1 MEAAKNELMLEEAF
15 ARLEEVTRMLEDE
28 DISLEQSFA
37 VYQKGMEL
45 LKYCNESIDKVEK
58 KVLVLN
64 GEGKLDE
71 F

>member
-1 MEAAKNELMLEEAF
+1 MAEESMTLEEAF
-15 ARLEEVTRMLEDE
+15 ARLEQITKALEDE
-28 DISLEQSFA
+28 NISLEESFS
-37 VYQKGMEL
+37 VYQKGMQL
-45 LKYCNESIDKVEK
+45 LQYCNESIDKVEK

>member
-1 MEAAKNELMLEEAF
+1 MAEKQMTLEDAF
-15 ARLEEVTRMLEDE
+15 LQLEEVMKQLEDE
-28 DISLEQSFA
+28 TISLEDSLA
-37 VYQKGMEL
+37 VYQRGMQL

-58 KVLVLN
+58 KVLMLN

>member
-1 MEAAKNELMLEEAF
+1 MEAVNRELTLEEAF
-15 ARLEEVTRMLEDE
+15 ARLEEVTRTLEDE
-28 DISLEQSFA
+28 GISLEESFA
-37 VYQKGMEL
+37 VDQKGMEL

>member
-1 MEAAKNELMLEEAF
+1 MAEERMTLEEAF
-15 ARLEEVTRMLEDE
+15 AQLEQVTKTLEDE
-28 DISLEQSFA
+28 NISLEESFA
-37 VYQKGMEL
+37 IYQKGMQL

>member
-1 MEAAKNELMLEEAF
+1 MAEKQITLEEAF
-15 ARLEEVTRMLEDE
+15 SELERVTKQLEDPN
-28 DISLEQSFA
+28 ISLEDSFLI
-37 VYQKGMEL
+37 YQKGMQL

-58 KVLVLN
+58 KVLGLN

>member
-1 MEAAKNELMLEEAF
+1 MADRQMTLEEAF
-15 ARLEEVTRMLEDE
+15 LELEKVTKMLENPN
-28 DISLEQSFA
+28 ISLEDSFA
-37 VYQKGMEL
+37 VYQQGMQL

>member
-1 MEAAKNELMLEEAF
+1 MADMTLEQAF
-15 ARLEEVTRMLEDE
+15 AELEKVTKKLEDPN
-28 DISLEQSFA
+28 ISLEDSFT
-37 VYQKGMEL
+37 VYQQGMQL

>member
-1 MEAAKNELMLEEAF
+1 MAEEQLTLEEAF
-15 ARLEEVTRMLEDE
+15 AQLEQVTKALEDE
-28 DISLEQSFA
+28 NISLEDSFT
-37 VYQKGMEL
+37 VYQKGMQL
-45 LKYCNESIDKVEK
+45 LQYCNESIDKVEK

>member
-1 MEAAKNELMLEEAF
+1 MADMTLEQAF
-15 ARLEEVTRMLEDE
+15 AELEKVTKKLEDPN
-28 DISLEQSFA
+28 ISLEDSFV
-37 VYQKGMEL
+37 VYQQGMQL

>member
-1 MEAAKNELMLEEAF
+1 MEAAKNELTLEEAF

-37 VYQKGMEL
+37 VYKKGMEL